1 MFEIDIYIPSNIV
14 PLNNETL
21 FQHLMLLHLQRP
33 LNSCFFL
40 CFICKSLPHS
50 HILGLVEI
58 SPNTHARVKLSS
70 SVFFFVLNF
79 FCNFIYKGF
88 FKILKFIFFA
98 PPQRKNF
105 PENHISFWFLFVSKF
120 FICFFI
126 IKYFLHYKFRF
137 WCISFPLMDIGSF
150 ISSINKWKR

>member
-1 MFEIDIYIPSNIV
+1 MFFIKKIEKNFFYFHLLFSLFFRFLFFFYCFVYFFLGHHSGVVQIQLKKQKYKTQNVFEIDIYIPSNIV

-70 SVFFFVLNF
+70 SVFFR
-79 FCNFIYKGF
+79 
-88 FKILKFIFFA
+88 
-98 PPQRKNF
+98 P
-105 PENHISFWFLFVSKF
+105 KF
-120 FICFFI
+120 FLQFH
-126 IKYFLHYKFRF
+126 L
-137 WCISFPLMDIGSF
+137 
-150 ISSINKWKR
+150 